1 MEKARMR
8 RRACSRPAG
17 DREPQAAGRGQG
29 VDTISKRFQLRAF
42 LLVLLVAACASP
54 QPPTSMV
61 SAPDKLKPGASEL
74 LAMIV
79 PAKGVQIYECRARK
93 DQAGDTNGR
102 SWLPKPIF
110 STRVETGSADTMP
123 TPSLGC
129 CLPQRPSARK
139 ARSAR
144 SRAYSA

>member
-1 MEKARMR
+1 MEKSRMR

-17 DREPQAAGRGQG
+17 DREPQASGHGQG

-61 SAPDKLKPGASEL
+61 SAPDKLKPGASES

-93 DQAGDTNGR
+93 DQAGGIR
-102 SWLPKPIF
+102 MGV
-110 STRVETGSADTMP
+110 RGS
-123 TPSLGC
+123 
-129 CLPQRPSARK
+129 
-139 ARSAR
+139 R
-144 SRAYSA
+144 SRSFRRAWN